1 MADVEATYPPAFT
14 KNDTFEQKGS
24 GDLDSPAYRAFQIT
38 PTNASNLSV
47 AVRGIYVGGDGNVFC
62 RMAGGN
68 ATHTEA
74 NAFFHQVKAGTILPV
89 REICFILVHW
99 IIILVMNI
107 FTIHI
112 MLFSSLEYYPSC

>member
-74 NAFFHQVKAGTILPV
+74 NTFFHQVKAGTILPV
-89 REICFILVHW
+89 RADGVYVWNESEADSSQNTTATYLVG
-99 IIILVMNI
+99 L
-107 FTIHI
+107 
-112 MLFSSLEYYPSC
+112 Y